1 MASLLFTDGN
11 DNMKKL
17 VTVLFTILIFLQV
30 ISPAFADSNVK
41 VTVDTNSDQY
51 KVGDIIEVTGTI
63 LKGSEPGK
71 GTSPI
76 LEVKDKD
83 NEVVQ
88 LHQWKENDISGTGGV
103 STKINTK
110 KYYNGKYT
118 ISISAKDAQTA
129 SISVTLSGGNEKPT
143 IDPTPDPTTPT
154 PTPTPTPDPTTPI
167 IPKPVDPTIPV
178 EPDPTVKPDAPKV
191 NNVTSESLKIT
202 GTANPGGII
211 RVTDKQHFAKET
223 VAQSNGTFTI
233 TLDKKL
239 KAGTILYAIAKAGDI
254 ESVETKIIVEDK
266 TPPTKPSVKQVTDK
280 DKKVTGKAEVGAK
293 VTVKVGKKILGTA
306 TVDQKGNFSVTISKQ
321 KAGKVLSVTA
331 EDKDGNISKV
341 TKNTVVDK
349 TAPKAPSV
357 NKVKKSSTKVTGK
370 AEANTKVYVRVGK
383 KKIGSSTVSKKGTFT
398 VKIKKQKVN
407 TKLVVYVQDKAGNIS
422 KATVIKV
429 TK

>member
-41 VTVDTNSDQY
+41 VTVNTNSEQY
-51 KVGDIIEVTGTI
+51 KVGDNIEVTGTI

-71 GTSPI
+71 GTSAI

-83 NEVVQ
+83 NERMQ
-88 LHQWKENDISGTGGV
+88 LHQWNDNEIDKNGGV

-110 KYYNGKYT
+110 NYSNGKYT
-118 ISISAKDAQTA
+118 ISISAKGAQTA
-129 SISVTLSGGNEKPT
+129 SVSVTLTGGKEKPT
-143 IDPTPDPTTPT
+143 PTPTPDPTPD

-202 GTANPGGII
+202 GTANPGVII
-211 RVTDKQHFAKET
+211 RVTDKQHFAKDT

-233 TLDKKL
+233 TLDKKF

-254 ESVETKIIVEDK
+254 ESIETKIIVEDK

-306 TVDQKGNFSVTISKQ
+306 TADKKGKFSVKISKQ
-321 KAGKVLSVTA
+321 KAGKVLSITA
-331 EDKDGNISKV
+331 EDKAGNISKV
-341 TKNTVVDK
+341 TKSTVADK

-370 AEANTKVYVRVGK
+370 AEANTKVYVKVGK

-429 TK
+429 IK

>member
-1 MASLLFTDGN
+1 MDSLLFTDGN

-370 AEANTKVYVRVGK
+370 AEANTKVYVKVGK

>member
-370 AEANTKVYVRVGK
+370 AEANTKVYVKVGK